1 MLHLVVIVG
10 SASLSC
16 LKDRGA
22 QIARISLFMLTSFT
36 AEATLRQKAVR
47 FIQIYPDVLIF
58 SRSHMSG
65 YHENV

>member
-1 MLHLVVIVG
+1 
-10 SASLSC
+10 
-16 LKDRGA
+16 
-22 QIARISLFMLTSFT
+22 MLTSFT
-36 AEATLRQKAVR
+36 AEATQRQKAVR